1 MGAGKLSE
9 EVMVMKTG
17 KLDALRGSVGSAIAP
32 VFNAF
37 IKNSVVRKTAELML
51 PEGAEALDGHE
62 MSVGRPT
69 GPLQDLA
76 SELGASQMSQQMPA
90 APELAGVRLE
100 ADDPL
105 AQPTTRRQPVAQ
117 QSKTKSKKRDSA
129 KFTKAETYNLQA
141 VAYYSIG
148 RHSKALECAEYAL
161 KLDKENGSSWQ
172 LRGAALLGLKRHDES
187 IKSYKRALV
196 LEPDDFEAWIG
207 YGQVL
212 MQLDQP
218 QRGAACFAR
227 ALELVP
233 NCYPA
238 ALQRARALAKAQQVE
253 AANDGYA
260 LALQLNPDDIEAWRE
275 RGDLLLELERA
286 AAALDCYDRV
296 LKLNPSDINM
306 LMRRGVV
313 LRQLGRADDAV
324 AAYDQALKIAPH
336 QPALWYNKAIALE
349 SLGREAEAIRA
360 YKTVLKHNPNDEAA
374 WTALGQIYLR
384 SFIDSLNHT
393 DVANARTNWQEAMQC
408 GRRGKSEDWHKEELQ
423 YLQSAASLGHHKLVK
438 ELIAR
443 NQGNELLGPLA
454 SAVEF
459 LITKDQEK
467 VTSLPT
473 HIRRQVEGLIRLL
486 RPLPA

>member
-1 MGAGKLSE
+1 
-9 EVMVMKTG
+9 MKTG

-37 IKNSVVRKTAELML
+37 IRSSVVRKTAELML
-51 PEGAEALDGHE
+51 PEGADSLDGHE
-62 MSVGRPT
+62 MMVVGRPS

-76 SELGASQMSQQMPA
+76 SELGAGTVATCSAP
-90 APELAGVRLE
+90 PELVGMKLE
-100 ADDPL
+100 VDDPL
-105 AQPTTRRQPVAQ
+105 AQASIKRTETTQR
-117 QSKTKSKKRDSA
+117 SISIKTKSKKRDSA

-161 KLDKENGSSWQ
+161 KLDKENGSAWQ
-172 LRGAALLGLKRHDES
+172 LRGAALLGLKRHDDS
-187 IKSYKRALV
+187 VKSYKRALV

-207 YGQVL
+207 YGQAL

-218 QRGAACFAR
+218 QRAAACFAR

-260 LALQLNPDDIEAWRE
+260 LALQLNSDDIEAWRE
-275 RGDLLLELERA
+275 RGDLLLQLGRA
-286 AAALDCYDRV
+286 AAALDCYERV
-296 LKLNPSDINM
+296 LQLNPSDINM

-313 LRQLGRADDAV
+313 LRQLGRAADAV

-336 QPALWYNKAIALE
+336 QPALWFNKAIALE

-360 YKTVLKHNPNDEAA
+360 YKTVLKHNPDDDAA
-374 WTALGQIYLR
+374 WTALGNIYLR
-384 SFIDSLNHT
+384 SFIESLNHN
-393 DVANARTNWQEAMQC
+393 DMPNARTNWQEAMQC

>member
-1 MGAGKLSE
+1 
-9 EVMVMKTG
+9 MKTG
-17 KLDALRGSVGSAIAP
+17 KLDALRGSMESAISP

-37 IKNSVVRKTAELML
+37 LKSSVVRKTAELML
-51 PEGAEALDGHE
+51 PEGMESFGKESGFASNAAFGATP
-62 MSVGRPT
+62 GQAT
-69 GPLQDLA
+69 GPLQGLA
-76 SELGASQMSQQMPA
+76 AELGAAQMAAVSV
-90 APELAGVRLE
+90 APELAGVKLE

-105 AQPTTRRQPVAQ
+105 AQPTTKRPAATQG
-117 QSKTKSKKRDSA
+117 SKTKSKKRDSA

-161 KLDKENGSSWQ
+161 KLDKDNGSAWQ
-172 LRGAALLGLKRHDES
+172 LRGAALLGLKRSEES
-187 IKSYKRALV
+187 VKSYKRALV
-196 LEPDDFEAWIG
+196 LEPDDFEAWMG
-207 YGQVL
+207 YGQAL
-212 MQLDQP
+212 LQLDQP
-218 QRGAACFAR
+218 QRAAACFAR

-238 ALQRARALAKAQQVE
+238 ALQRARALVKAQQIE
-253 AANDGYA
+253 AANDSFA
-260 LALQLNPDDIEAWRE
+260 LALQLNAEDMDAWRE
-275 RGDLLLELERA
+275 RGDVLLELERA

-296 LKLNPSDINM
+296 LKLNPSDINT
-306 LMRRGVV
+306 LMRRGIV
-313 LRQLGRADDAV
+313 LRQLGRADEAV
-324 AAYDQALKIAPH
+324 AAYDQALKIAPQ

-360 YKTVLKHNPNDEAA
+360 YKTVLKYNASDDAA
-374 WTALGQIYLR
+374 WTSLGNIYLR
-384 SFIDSLNHT
+384 SFIESLNHD
-393 DVANARTNWQEAMQC
+393 DVANARTNWQEAVQC
-408 GRRGKSEDWHKEELQ
+408 GRRGRSEEWHKEELH
-423 YLQSAASLGHHKLVK
+423 YLQAAAALGHHKLVK

>member
-1 MGAGKLSE
+1 
-9 EVMVMKTG
+9 MKTG

-37 IKNSVVRKTAELML
+37 IKSSVVRKTAELML
-51 PEGAEALDGHE
+51 PEGADALDGHE
-62 MSVGRPT
+62 MKVGRPT

-76 SELGASQMSQQMPA
+76 SELGANQMSQQMPV

-105 AQPTTRRQPVAQ
+105 AQPTSHRSLGPQV
-117 QSKTKSKKRDSA
+117 SKATSKSKKRDSA
-129 KFTKAETYNLQA
+129 KFTKAETYILQA

-161 KLDKENGSSWQ
+161 KLDKENGSAWQ
-172 LRGAALLGLKRHDES
+172 LRGAALLGLKRNDES
-187 IKSYKRALV
+187 VKSFKRALV

-207 YGQVL
+207 YGQAL
-212 MQLDQP
+212 MQLNQP
-218 QRGAACFAR
+218 QRAAACFAR
-227 ALELVP
+227 ALEIIP

-238 ALQRARALAKAQQVE
+238 ALQRARALAQAQQIE

-260 LALQLNPDDIEAWRE
+260 LALQLNPDDIDAWRE
-275 RGDLLLELERA
+275 RGDLLLQLERA

-296 LKLNPSDINM
+296 LQLNPSDINT
-306 LMRRGVV
+306 LMRRGIV

-324 AAYDQALKIAPH
+324 AAYDQALKIAPQ

-360 YKTVLKHNPNDEAA
+360 YKTVLKYNPSDDAA
-374 WTALGQIYLR
+374 WTALGNIYLR
-384 SFIDSLNHT
+384 SFIDSLNHS
-393 DVANARTNWQEAMQC
+393 DMPNARTNWQEAMQC
-408 GRRGKSEDWHKEELQ
+408 GRRGKSADWHQEELQ

-438 ELIAR
+438 DLIAR